1 MEVPGIVFRD
11 LGGYPGPPGSPRGSR
26 VDILMILERIWRSFW
41 ERISIHFLEKSVQ
54 VDFLGVCVGYV
65 LEDCFFD
72 VWG

>member
-1 MEVPGIVFRD
+1 MRP
-11 LGGYPGPPGSPRGSR
+11 GGYPGPPGTPRGSR
-26 VDILMILERIWRSFW
+26 VDIYMILDRIWRVFW
-41 ERISIHFLEKSVQ
+41 ERILIHFVEKSVQ